1 MQHQARRSKLII
13 PQGPGGLIDLP
24 GNISVVVSGP
34 RQWDQAGLYPA
45 DNRIDRITDDQRLA
59 RFLGVDHFR
68 MPPAAPSNFAGN
80 DNQHSPYIPVFRFP
94 RWHYCKDCGR
104 MERLNLNA
112 PFERSCTANECP
124 GPGGLIPFRWVAI
137 CDHGHMEDAPLMWW
151 VHRNAEN
158 KNCTGA
164 LTYRSGGA
172 GDTMASI
179 RITCTCGASE
189 NLDGIT
195 GRDMKCH
202 GRKPWL
208 GNADEGEECDR
219 ALRVVLKGASN
230 VYFPKAPSGLFIPVQ
245 QQDNVR
251 LIDHFWSNNQEKILE
266 KAARDETRML
276 LDSWLDGKWEDDHQF
291 RAAEILLPD
300 LLSAIHRKLDGGQ
313 EGLPEDNTTP
323 SAKEHFRFQEFKV
336 FKAATQAHPDLSMRK
351 AGPHKWAENGLPNT
365 LVSQVVLF
373 DKLRETRVLTGF
385 QRREPDVVTDPA
397 QLRALLWGPNP
408 GNWLPAIIVRG
419 EGIFI
424 RFDDE
429 LLADWE
435 TKPEVKAHFDRYVAR
450 INAQPG
456 QQPPP
461 QTPRFLFLH
470 TLAHLLIRRLTFEC
484 GYGSSSLRERIYC
497 HEVNNAEPMNAIVI
511 YTASGDAEGSLGGLV
526 RQGEPG
532 RLESMLRQA
541 VEDGEW
547 CSSDPVCSDIGLQ
560 GQGPGSVNGAACHN
574 CALVPET
581 SCEFFNNYLDRKFVV
596 DLEGV
601 IPSLFQRH

>member
-1 MQHQARRSKLII
+1 MQHQARRSKLIV
-13 PQGPGGLIDLP
+13 PQGPGGIIDLP
-24 GNISVVVSGP
+24 GNISVVVGGP
-34 RQWDQAGLYPA
+34 RQWDQPGLYPL
-45 DNRIDRITDDQRLA
+45 DNRVDRITDDPRLA

-68 MPPAAPSNFAGN
+68 MPPAAPSSFAGN
-80 DNQHSPYIPVFRFP
+80 GSQHAPVPVFRFP
-94 RWHYCKDCGR
+94 RWHYCKDCGI
-104 MERLNLNA
+104 MERLNRNA
-112 PFERSCTANECP
+112 PFERSCSANGCQ
-124 GPGGLIPFRWVAI
+124 GGLIPFRWVAI
-137 CDHGHMEDAPLMWW
+137 CDQGHMEDAPLSWW
-151 VHRNAEN
+151 VHREA
-158 KNCTGA
+158 KNRNCDGA

-172 GDTMASI
+172 GDSMASI
-179 RITCTCGASE
+179 KLTCTCGATST
-189 NLDGIT
+189 LDGIT

-208 GNADEGEECDR
+208 GNADQGEECDR

-230 VYFPKAPSGLFIPVQ
+230 VYFPKAQSGLFIPVR

-251 LIDHFWSNNQEKILE
+251 LIDQFWSNNQEQIVE
-266 KAARDETRML
+266 RAGRDEARMQ
-276 LDSWLDGKWEDDHQF
+276 LDGWLEGRWENDHQF
-291 RAAEILLPD
+291 RAAGLLWPD
-300 LLSAIHRKLDGGQ
+300 LRTAIHLKLDGEQ
-313 EGLPEDNTTP
+313 EGQPEDNTTP
-323 SAKEHFRFQEFKV
+323 VAKERFRFQEFEV
-336 FKAATQAHPDLSMRK
+336 FKAATQAAHPDLSMRM
-351 AGPHKWAENGLPNT
+351 ADAYNWAENGLPNE

-385 QRREPDVVTDPA
+385 QRREPDVVTDPV
-397 QLRALLWGPNP
+397 QLRALMWGPNP

-424 RFDDE
+424 RFNDE
-429 LLADWE
+429 LLAEWE
-435 TKPEVKAHFDRYVAR
+435 KKEDVKAHFDRYVAR
-450 INAQPG
+450 INAQPS

-497 HEVNNAEPMNAIVI
+497 HEFSLTEPMNAIVI

-532 RLESMLRQA
+532 RLEAMLRQA

-560 GQGPGSVNGAACHN
+560 GQGPGSGPRSRTSLRAA
-574 CALVPET
+574 P
-581 SCEFFNNYLDRKFVV
+581 
-596 DLEGV
+596 
-601 IPSLFQRH
+601 